1 MSAPGFA
8 VTVPAS
14 SANLGP
20 GFDSFAAAL
29 DLTLVLE
36 VRESPEGFSVDV
48 GELDLPTDRAN
59 LCARS
64 FEALTPLD
72 DVAFSIRSDIPLAGG
87 LGSSAAATVAGLMA
101 ANELRGLGLGPAQI
115 LAKASEIE
123 GHPDNAAASIHGG
136 FVVCDPT
143 ADFGVVELAVPE
155 GIEGVLVVPTS
166 EKVPTSEARA
176 ALPADVPLEEAS
188 GNVSSAARL
197 ALGIERS
204 DPELIAAGLRDRLH
218 QQRRAHLFPRSM
230 ELVAEAPAMGA
241 LGATISGAGPT
252 VLVWTRAQST
262 PEVLEALEDSAKD
275 WADVRRV
282 PFRSAGATVSAL

>member
-1 MSAPGFA
+1 MSASGYA

-29 DLTLVLE
+29 ELTLVLE

-48 GELDLPTDRAN
+48 GELDLPTDSAN
-59 LCARS
+59 LCVKS
-64 FEALTPLD
+64 FETLASVD
-72 DVAFSIRSDIPLAGG
+72 EIAFNIRSAIPLAGG
-87 LGSSAAATVAGLMA
+87 LGSSAAATVAGLLA
-101 ANELRGLGLGPAQI
+101 ANELHELGLGSDEI
-115 LAKASEIE
+115 LARASELE

-143 ADFGVVELAVPE
+143 ADLGVVELAVPE

-230 ELVAEAPAMGA
+230 ELVAEAPEMGA

-252 VLVWTRAQST
+252 VLVWTKTESAS
-262 PEVLEALEDSAKD
+262 EVLGALEDSAKD
-275 WADVRRV
+275 WADVLRV
-282 PFRSAGATVSAL
+282 PFRAAGATVSAL